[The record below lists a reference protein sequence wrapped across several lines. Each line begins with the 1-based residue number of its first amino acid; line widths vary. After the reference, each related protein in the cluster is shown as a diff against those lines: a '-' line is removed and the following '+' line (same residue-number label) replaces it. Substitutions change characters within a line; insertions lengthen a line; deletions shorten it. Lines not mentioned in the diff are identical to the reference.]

1 MNMNRELLF
10 YLIVGGAIG
19 FGALYYTVKRYR
31 KLGPRDRLS
40 CICLIA
46 LGFSVMMRGYVG
58 IKAGL
63 FYIAIIIV
71 WLGCQIYLRKKEDGQ
86 MRAKA
91 NASGA
96 GGKEN
101 KSD

>member
-1 MNMNRELLF
+1 
-10 YLIVGGAIG
+10 
-19 FGALYYTVKRYR
+19 
-31 KLGPRDRLS
+31 
-40 CICLIA
+40 
-46 LGFSVMMRGYVG
+46 MMRGYVG